1 MLKGIYEVIGE
12 KTKSGL
18 FNHTGS
24 TVADP
29 EKTPLDLYRKVRNI
43 KTLLFLES
51 SNQNA
56 SSKNSFSWN

>member
-43 KTLLFLES
+43 KTLLFES

>member
-29 EKTPLDLYRKVRNI
+29 ERTPLDLFRKVRNI
-43 KTLLFLES
+43 KRLLFES

-56 SSKNSFSWN
+56 TSNNYFSWN